1 MQHISSRC
9 NQITHIQPRLSE
21 RHRESVPG
29 GSSFFGIAGAAM
41 MLPLIMAEA
50 TLLHRRRS
58 NVDLHVSTMQDPLEK
73 HLAVAGQGRGGCCW
87 IYG

>member
-1 MQHISSRC
+1 
-9 NQITHIQPRLSE
+9 
-21 RHRESVPG
+21 
-29 GSSFFGIAGAAM
+29 

-58 NVDLHVSTMQDPLEK
+58 NVDLHASTMQDPLEK